1 MLDDANFISG
11 VWCGVIFGAAG
22 VMLIVS
28 LIFESSHRKQERLLR
43 RAREM
48 WR

>member
-22 VMLIVS
+22 VLLIVS
-28 LIFESSHRKQERLLR
+28 LILETSRRKHERQLQR
-43 RAREM
+43 VREI